1 MIASESYFLIKKKN
15 YGVDLRCGNFNQST
29 PTAHS
34 QELGESPTASQIP
47 EGYMSDF

>member
-1 MIASESYFLIKKKN
+1 MEWILDVAISIS
-15 YGVDLRCGNFNQST
+15 QT